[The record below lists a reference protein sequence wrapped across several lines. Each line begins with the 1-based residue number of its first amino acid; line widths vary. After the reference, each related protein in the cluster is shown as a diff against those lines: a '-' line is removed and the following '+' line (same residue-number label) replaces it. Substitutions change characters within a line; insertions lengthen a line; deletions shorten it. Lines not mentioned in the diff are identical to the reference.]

1 MVPKIR
7 ILSRI
12 FSYIIPKIGRSQD
25 NFRIILLKNRIIP
38 ISAITDRVGLVD
50 ESKPNISTE
59 LRNALLQAI
68 INYEAEFQ
76 KNTANGNLYI
86 ILFPM
91 TRNNKTE
98 IIKSVWIIRPDE
110 DFPRLVTCYINE

>member
-1 MVPKIR
+1 MKLPNFQKV
-7 ILSRI
+7 
-12 FSYIIPKIGRSQD
+12 IIP
-25 NFRIILLKNRIIP
+25 
-38 ISAITDRVGLVD
+38 
-50 ESKPNISTE
+50 ESKLSGYCLNLEHEDGKHKARVFRAALGLTAENSGE

-68 INYEAEFQ
+68 ISCEAEFQ
-76 KNTANGNLYI
+76 KHTANGDLYI

-98 IIKSVWIIRPDE
+98 IIKSVWIVRKDE